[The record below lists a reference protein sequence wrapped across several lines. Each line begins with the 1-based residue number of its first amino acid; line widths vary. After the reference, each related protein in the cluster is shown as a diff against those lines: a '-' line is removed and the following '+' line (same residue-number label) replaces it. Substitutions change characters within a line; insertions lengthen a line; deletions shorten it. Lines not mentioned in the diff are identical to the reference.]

1 MGGGGGSGDDVVE
14 RGREGKGEEARWMDD
29 GGIKQE
35 STGLAYAIRGTMRYT
50 ALYVQLYGGRSTPG

>member
-14 RGREGKGEEARWMDD
+14 RGREGEGEEARWMD
-29 GGIKQE
+29 GGIKKE

-50 ALYVQLYGGRSTPG
+50 ALYGQLYGVRSTPG